1 MKMNKIR
8 VTKYKLIDTDISEDI
23 AKKIVGK
30 QFTVEKVKAKGGP
43 ATKPRAKAPTWFVE
57 FEKRNNH
64 RLDKIEN
71 NISNLNNR
79 MDRIENRMDKQDTR
93 LIKIENR
100 LDTIDNRL
108 DKNDKRFENIEHEL
122 SI

>member
-1 MKMNKIR
+1 MNKIR
-8 VTKYKLIDTDISEDI
+8 VTKYELIDADISKDI
-23 AKKIVGK
+23 AKKIVGR
-30 QFTVEKVKAKGGP
+30 QFTVEKIKAKGGP
-43 ATKPRAKAPTWFVE
+43 TTKPIAKAPTWFVE
-57 FEKRNNH
+57 FEKRNNQ
-64 RLDKIEN
+64 RLDKIE
-71 NISNLNNR
+71 NR

>member
-1 MKMNKIR
+1 MSKIKI
-8 VTKYKLIDTDISEDI
+8 TKYKLIDTDMSKAI

-30 QFTVEKVKAKGGP
+30 QFTVERVKAKGSP
-43 ATKPRAKAPTWFVE
+43 TTKPRAKAPTWFVE
-57 FEKRNNH
+57 FEKRNNQ

-79 MDRIENRMDKQDTR
+79 MDRIENRIDKIDD
-93 LIKIENR
+93 R
-100 LDTIDNRL
+100 LDRQE
-108 DKNDKRFENIEHEL
+108 KRIENIEHEL

>member
-1 MKMNKIR
+1 ME
-8 VTKYKLIDTDISEDI
+8 TKYKLIDTDISKDI

-30 QFTVEKVKAKGGP
+30 QFTVERVKAKGGP
-43 ATKPRAKAPTWFVE
+43 TTKPRAKAPTWFVE
-57 FEKRNNH
+57 FEKRNNQ

-79 MDRIENRMDKQDTR
+79 MDRIENRIDKQDTR
-93 LIKIENR
+93 LINIENR